1 MLTSVKPIV
10 INENVNGNGND
21 NDNVNGNENENDND
35 NENKESIMKIT
46 RYYKGL
52 ALMLAA
58 VSGLMLTSCKDE
70 PDKYEVA
77 DGLPTVNYIRCLSS
91 EIKGNNDA
99 ADTHYTNGEL
109 VEQASPQSTL
119 ALIGSNLRSVY
130 EIWFNDKQAILN
142 TSYMTDDALLVDVPK
157 SVPKKVTDKIYLVTQ
172 SKDTVTV
179 DFKVVIPAPDIK
191 AMTCEYASIGDKVT
205 FTGNYFVYD
214 PNFPLQAWFTGA
226 DGSLI
231 PVDIDESDI
240 SDDFTSVSLTI
251 PEGAQRGPITMT
263 SIYGTAQSPFYYLD
277 NRGMLFDF
285 ETIADGGTGLFSQ
298 GWKVRDPI
306 EDEYSLPGCRH
317 YITIGDGSTA
327 LDETGGWCDVPFRFD
342 FWCGSWDT
350 PQNITDAPGKA
361 LFNQADF
368 SKWEN
373 LALKFEMNIPSN
385 NAWASGAMQIAFQ
398 PIEQVTLSGYA
409 VAGYKEVG
417 GANQYIFNGEG
428 DKSIA
433 WQTGDWGRA
442 FYRPWMTAGEYH
454 TDGKW
459 ITVTV
464 PLTDLTLDKDG
475 KPASAAPKTE
485 KDFASLTMF
494 LLGGGTGKEC
504 TPLLR
509 IDNIRVVPK
518 K

>member
-1 MLTSVKPIV
+1 
-10 INENVNGNGND
+10 
-21 NDNVNGNENENDND
+21 
-35 NENKESIMKIT
+35 MKMT
-46 RYYKGL
+46 RYYKGF
-52 ALMLAA
+52 
-58 VSGLMLTSCKDE
+58 GLMLVAAISLTVTSCKDE

-91 EIKGNNDA
+91 EVKGNNDA

-130 EIWFNDKQAILN
+130 EIWFNDKQAVLN
-142 TSYMTDDALLVDVPK
+142 TSYITDNVLLVDVPK
-157 SVPKKVTDKIYLVTQ
+157 SVPKDVTDKIYLITQ
-172 SKDTVTV
+172 SKDTVKV

-191 AMTCEYASIGDKVT
+191 AMSCEYAAIGDKVT

-214 PNFPLQAWFTGA
+214 PSFPLQAWFTGT
-226 DGSLI
+226 DGSQI
-231 PVDIDESDI
+231 PAPIEVSDI
-240 SDDFTSVSLTI
+240 ADDFTSVSLTI
-251 PEGAQRGPITMT
+251 PEGAARGPITMS
-263 SIYGTAQSPFYYLD
+263 SIYGTASSAFYYLD

-306 EDEYSLPGCRH
+306 EDEFSLANCRH
-317 YITIGDGSTA
+317 YITIGDGATT
-327 LDETGGWCDVPFRFD
+327 LDEDGGWLDVPFRFD

-350 PQNITDAPGKA
+350 PQNITTAPGAA
-361 LFNQADF
+361 LFNVADF
-368 SKWEN
+368 EKWESM
-373 LALKFEMNIPSN
+373 ALKFEMNIPSSN
-385 NAWASGAMQIAFQ
+385 VWSSGAMQIAFQ
-398 PIEQVTLSGYA
+398 PIEQVTLSGNP

-417 GANQYIFNGEG
+417 DANQYIFNGEG
-428 DKSIA
+428 DKKIA

-442 FYRPWMTAGEYH
+442 FYRPWMTTGEFH

-464 PLTDLTLDKDG
+464 PLADLKLDKDG
-475 KPASAAPKTE
+475 KPASVGPTKAT
-485 KDFASLTMF
+485 DFASLTMF
-494 LLGGGTGKEC
+494 LLGGGKGKEC

-509 IDNIRVVPK
+509 IDNIRVVPYK
-518 K
+518 